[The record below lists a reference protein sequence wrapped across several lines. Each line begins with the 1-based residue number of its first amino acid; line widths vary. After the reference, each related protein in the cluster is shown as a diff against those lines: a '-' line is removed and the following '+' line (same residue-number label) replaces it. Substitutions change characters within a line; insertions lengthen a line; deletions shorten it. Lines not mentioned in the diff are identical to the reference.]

1 MNGDL
6 TRLKLVISGC
16 LLFAIE
22 GAIKGLW
29 AAFPVIELLGAQ
41 GGLILAYLGAK
52 SFTTNSIAKY
62 NCGTNGKLTAGEAEG
77 K

>member
-1 MNGDL
+1 VNGDL

-16 LLFAIE
+16 ILFGLEAGIR
-22 GAIKGLW
+22 GLW
-29 AAFPVIELLGAQ
+29 GAFPFLELVSAQ

-52 SFTTNSIAKY
+52 SFTTNAVAKY
-62 NCGTNGKLTAGEAEG
+62 NCGASKLPAGEAEG